1 MNAESQRLL
10 QQLEQATAA
19 ENVPLPEM
27 DAETAALR
35 QGWLRLTQLLEAA
48 AADEEQK
55 VILVR
60 PPFSSASCRRKTLA
74 IAALAASALLL
85 VLAGWMS
92 RNYLAPRAA
101 VQQVAQERTLV
112 LSRDPAAQRTSP
124 GLQAGEELAWED
136 NLGER
141 LANVQLV
148 MESLRL
154 ESRGPEMRM
163 ELLRNQLQ
171 TIENEVETGSL

>member
-19 ENVPLPEM
+19 GNVPLPEM

-48 AADEEQK
+48 AADEDPK
-55 VILVR
+55 VILAR
-60 PPFSSASCRRKTLA
+60 PPFSPTSPRRKSLA

-85 VLAGWMS
+85 VVAGWMS
-92 RNYLAPRAA
+92 RNELAPRGA
-101 VQQVAQERTLV
+101 VEQVAQDQPLVPPRER
-112 LSRDPAAQRTSP
+112 AAHGKSP
-124 GLQAGEELAWED
+124 GPQTADELAWD
-136 NLGER
+136 DTLDER
-141 LANVQLV
+141 LAQAQLA
-148 MESLRL
+148 MEALRL

-163 ELLRNQLQ
+163 ELLQNQLR
-171 TIENEVETGSL
+171 TIENEVQTGSL